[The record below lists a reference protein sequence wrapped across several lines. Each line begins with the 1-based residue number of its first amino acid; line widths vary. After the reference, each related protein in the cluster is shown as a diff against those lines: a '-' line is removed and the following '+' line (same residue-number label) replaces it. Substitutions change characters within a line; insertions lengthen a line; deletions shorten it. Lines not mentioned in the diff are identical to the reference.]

1 MIHGIITS
9 LITTAICYIAK
20 NIYIAAKS
28 QKRDKQEFSIIIV
41 KKCTI
46 VFWVTITTMILTF
59 ILKVKIASNLFL
71 DSLFNVLFFLSAFFL
86 FNAFEVIREMLYDI
100 EKNKKDNS

>member
-20 NIYIAAKS
+20 NIYIATKS

-71 DSLFNVLFFLSAFFL
+71 DSLFNVLFFLSVFFL